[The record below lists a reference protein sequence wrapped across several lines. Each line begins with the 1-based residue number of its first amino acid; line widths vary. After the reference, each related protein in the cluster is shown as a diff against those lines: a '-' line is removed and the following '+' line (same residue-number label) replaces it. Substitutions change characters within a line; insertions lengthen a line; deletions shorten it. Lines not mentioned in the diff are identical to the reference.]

1 MLDHII
7 VETGGVKMPLSRL
20 AVVSVLDPKTLS
32 VTPYDLDVMNYNLSN
47 NFDFIFFILSYIF
60 PLIALSSIEMLRL
73 NIFPKVFIFSFFFP
87 RSIGGFTLREQKC
100 NWKLTQLYHTF

>member
-32 VTPYDLDVMNYNLSN
+32 VTPYDPDVMNYNLSN
-47 NFDFIFFILSYIF
+47 NFDFIFFLYLAAFFLSL
-60 PLIALSSIEMLRL
+60 PSPQL
-73 NIFPKVFIFSFFFP
+73 
-87 RSIGGFTLREQKC
+87 KC
-100 NWKLTQLYHTF
+100 SD

>member
-7 VETGGVKMPLSRL
+7 VETGDVKMPLSRL

-32 VTPYDLDVMNYNLSN
+32 VTPYDPDVMNYNLSN
-47 NFDFIFFILSYIF
+47 NFDFIFFILSCIF

-73 NIFPKVFIFSFFFP
+73 NIFPKVFIFSSFFF
-87 RSIGGFTLREQKC
+87 LDQ
-100 NWKLTQLYHTF
+100 